1 MDQSCTQ
8 KSIDFE
14 PHVYAPG
21 EYMLDRRGIPV
32 PGYTLNGD
40 AVYDRSR
47 IRTAPWRLKEWDFYQ
62 ISDDNLCLQLVIGHV
77 SYAGNCNIALFNH
90 AAGAVIFE
98 RGVVTAFP
106 FGSMHMPQSAHAD
119 SLLTFDRDGAKVSFE
134 TRNGI
139 RRLQASFGEFSCDVT
154 LTPTVKNSA
163 LVCTPFQKRRE
174 FYFNDKINLLKAD
187 VSVRVGDTKYA
198 FDPDKTFS
206 LMDWGRG
213 VWPYTHEWYW
223 SSASTLLNDRPF
235 GFNLG
240 CGFGDDTKTRGTEN
254 IVYYGDSVIKLN
266 RMHFETKDDPMLP
279 WHLTSDDG
287 RFKAVLT
294 PRYDRDSITKLL
306 IVNNRCHQMFGTFS
320 GQFIADNGAPVVF
333 ENVTGFAEHAINHW

>member
-1 MDQSCTQ
+1 MNQSCSQ
-8 KSIDFE
+8 NAIGFE

-21 EYMLDRRGIPV
+21 EYMLDRRGVPV
-32 PGYTLNGD
+32 PGYTLDGD

-62 ISDDNLCLQLVIGHV
+62 MSDDRLCLQLVIGHV
-77 SYAGNCNIALFNH
+77 SYAGNCNIALFDH
-90 AAGAVIFE
+90 AAGKVIFE
-98 RGVVTAFP
+98 RGVVTALP

-119 SLLTFDRDGAKVSFE
+119 SLLTFDRDGAKLSFE
-134 TRNGI
+134 TRVGI
-139 RRLQASFGEFSCDVT
+139 RRLLATFGEFSCDVT
-154 LTPTVKNSA
+154 LTPAVQKSV

-187 VSVRVGDTKYA
+187 VNVRVGETEYA

-223 SSASTLLNDRPF
+223 SSVSTLLNGVPF

-240 CGFGDDTKTRGTEN
+240 CGFGDDAKVCGTEN
-254 IVYYGDSVIKLN
+254 IVYYGDSLIKLN
-266 RMHFETKDDPMLP
+266 RMQFAVKADPMEP
-279 WHLTSDDG
+279 WRLVSDDG
-287 RFKAVLT
+287 RFQAVLT
-294 PRYDRDSITKLL
+294 PRYDRDSITKLFV
-306 IVNNRCHQMFGTFS
+306 VNNRCHQMFGTFS
-320 GQFIADNGAPVVF
+320 GQFTPENGAPVSF
-333 ENVTGFAEHAINHW
+333 ENVVGFAEHAVNHW